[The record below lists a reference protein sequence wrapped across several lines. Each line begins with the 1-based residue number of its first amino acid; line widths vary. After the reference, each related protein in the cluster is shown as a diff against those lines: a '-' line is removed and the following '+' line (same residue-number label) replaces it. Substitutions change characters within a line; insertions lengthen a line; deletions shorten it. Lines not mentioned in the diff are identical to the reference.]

1 MNTTAKA
8 SDHVKPCNIEQSE
21 RHNRRDA
28 EYIASLNPRILYVRT
43 DLSPDNESY
52 VAPDMKGITLQQHYE
67 AIKAMVKQKTGRAMQ
82 EKKVMVTVKNGK
94 QKERNGSSPIRE
106 SVVNIKPDTTMNDL
120 LKYTDKVHERW
131 GIRAIQIHIHKDE
144 GHYENPDNPTTW
156 KPNLHAHIIWDWMNH
171 ETGKSF
177 KLGKKDMEEL
187 QDLAA
192 ETLEM
197 ERGKRKAE
205 TGREHLER
213 NDFIIQKQEN
223 QIKELQNNIDQEKA
237 EIEKMAKASM
247 FDKMFN
253 SNLSPAVR
261 KAFEEKDE
269 AHKEELRQAQTAVD
283 AGGHTFVWS
292 SGDKKGKQLTW
303 EEYMKVREKQYKE
316 EIAKVVAEKEA
327 AIAEKETA
335 VAQMK
340 AEAKTMLANKQES
353 IERLEKELAGSQKY
367 NKALAERLK
376 VVRELIL
383 STFSMNF
390 KKVAQI
396 IVDQWKA
403 GMKHFTKG
411 IKDFLQKAMSSEKT
425 EAGRKS
431 YVNDAFD
438 LAKIMA
444 KTDTC
449 LELEDEALKPLH
461 DDALRIADGTWD
473 SYHEKL
479 QHRDHLF
486 DAAVNAL
493 VEMGNCSYQ
502 RHLNQEQANAI
513 EAFLAFEDGDRTQ
526 LCSDIWDKAS
536 PKINYYWRD
545 GTFDALEE
553 LRTKELYGRNYDTS
567 ISRSSRHL

>member
-82 EKKVMVTVKNGK
+82 EKKVMVTGKNGK

>member
-553 LRTKELYGRNYDTS
+553 LRTKELYGRYYDTS

>member
-1 MNTTAKA
+1 MSTTAKA
-8 SDHVKPCNIEQSE
+8 SDHVKPCNIEKSE

-43 DLSPDNESY
+43 DLSHNNESY
-52 VAPDMKGITLQQHYE
+52 VAPDMQGVTLQQHYD

-82 EKKVMVTVKNGK
+82 EKKVMVTGKNGK

-106 SVVNIKPDTTMNDL
+106 SVVNIKPDTTMDDL
-120 LKYTDKVHERW
+120 LKYTEKVQKRW
-131 GIRAIQIHIHKDE
+131 GVRAIQIHIHKDE
-144 GHYENPDNPTTW
+144 GHFTTPDDPTTW
-156 KPNLHAHIIWDWMNH
+156 IPNLHAHIIWDWMNH

-223 QIKELQNNIDQEKA
+223 QIKELQNNIDQKKA

-390 KKVAQI
+390 KKAAQI

-513 EAFLAFEDGDRTQ
+513 EAFLAFEGGDRIQ
-526 LCSDIWDKAS
+526 LCSEIWDKAK
-536 PKINYYWRD
+536 PQVEYYWRD

-553 LRTKELYGRNYDTS
+553 LRTKELYNRSYSNGRS
-567 ISRSSRHL
+567 I

>member
-82 EKKVMVTVKNGK
+82 EKKVMVTGKNGK

-390 KKVAQI
+390 KKAAQI

-513 EAFLAFEDGDRTQ
+513 EAFITFEDGDRTQ